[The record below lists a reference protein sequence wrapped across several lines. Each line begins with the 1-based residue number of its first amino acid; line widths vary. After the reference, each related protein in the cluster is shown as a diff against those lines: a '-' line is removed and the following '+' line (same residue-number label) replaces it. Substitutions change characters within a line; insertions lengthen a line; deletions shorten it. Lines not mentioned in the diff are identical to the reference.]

1 MPTKREFL
9 EQLKRAELV
18 AAVDRF
24 GITVSD
30 RRVRD
35 LLIDALASSQQ
46 APTDDILGVLTKD
59 RVREISKALGVDER
73 IREEAATERR
83 APSERP
89 AAAGADAAG
98 GGPRPL
104 RHESFAP
111 PASRPRPMSPYGSA
125 PARPSGGYGPRPDRA
140 PPSERRS
147 RPAASQMR
155 GKPINIQDGYL
166 FESLKENRLL
176 HFALVTGHQ
185 IKGRIRRFD
194 QFTVLVDTGT
204 RDVLIYKSALSEI
217 ASS

>member
-24 GITVSD
+24 GLTVTD

-35 LLIDALASSQQ
+35 VLIEALDSSPQ
-46 APTDDILGVLTKD
+46 APTTEAILGVLTQD
-59 RVREISKALGVDER
+59 RMREISKALGVDKR
-73 IREEAATERR
+73 VRDDAAVPERR
-83 APSERP
+83 EPSDRP
-89 AAAGADAAG
+89 RAAAGPAPGRGPTPRYDSYPSAPHRPR
-98 GGPRPL
+98 GGPTHGGAAMRPPTK
-104 RHESFAP
+104 FT
-111 PASRPRPMSPYGSA
+111 
-125 PARPSGGYGPRPDRA
+125 PRPDRA
-140 PPSERRS
+140 PERRS
-147 RPAASQMR
+147 RPSGPPR

-176 HFALVTGHQ
+176 QFALVTGHE

-204 RDVLIYKSALSEI
+204 REILIYKSALSEI
-217 ASS
+217 ASL